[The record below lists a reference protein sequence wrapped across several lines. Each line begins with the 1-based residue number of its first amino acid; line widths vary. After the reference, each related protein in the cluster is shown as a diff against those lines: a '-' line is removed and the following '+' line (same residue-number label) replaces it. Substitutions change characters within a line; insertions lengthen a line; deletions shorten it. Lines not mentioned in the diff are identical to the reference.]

1 MELIQ
6 IMTIFT
12 RVRPRL
18 VNAYPLQSAW
28 DMPSSLYF
36 SLSAK
41 YHAIKTMPEL
51 TAGGRREADMAT
63 PTYMFDFYN
72 VRDEY

>member
-1 MELIQ
+1 
-6 IMTIFT
+6 
-12 RVRPRL
+12 
-18 VNAYPLQSAW
+18 
-28 DMPSSLYF
+28 
-36 SLSAK
+36 
-41 YHAIKTMPEL
+41 MPEL